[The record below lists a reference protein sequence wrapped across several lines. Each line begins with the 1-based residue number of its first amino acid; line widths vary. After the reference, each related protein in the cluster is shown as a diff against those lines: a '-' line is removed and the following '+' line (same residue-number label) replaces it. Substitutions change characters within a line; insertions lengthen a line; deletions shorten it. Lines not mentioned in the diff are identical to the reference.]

1 MLEQD
6 GKFAIIFQLIT
17 RSGPTVLNYDS
28 LIASKGP
35 PYFIARSGA
44 DRARFLPLC

>member
-1 MLEQD
+1 MLEHD

-17 RSGPTVLNYDS
+17 RSVLTVLNFDS
-28 LIASKGP
+28 LIVSKGP
-35 PYFIARSGA
+35 PYFTARSGA